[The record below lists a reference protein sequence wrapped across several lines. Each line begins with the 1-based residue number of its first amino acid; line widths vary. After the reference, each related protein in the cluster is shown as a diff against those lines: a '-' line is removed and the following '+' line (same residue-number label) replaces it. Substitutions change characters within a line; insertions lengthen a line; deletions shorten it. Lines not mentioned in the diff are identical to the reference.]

1 MPTVTTKMRAVW
13 NSRTFDI
20 EDVQD
25 MRPQFMLHIGEL
37 RDRIALQSF
46 TETRTAHGAVEKTWA
61 TTDTVWGRVEIKEGA
76 ENFQAD
82 QVQSSRVVEII
93 IRHKKLICRE
103 RDQSGWHG

>member
-25 MRPQFMLHIGEL
+25 MRPPFMLNIGEL
-37 RDRIALQSF
+37 RDRIALQTA
-46 TETRTAHGAVEKTWA
+46 TESRTAQGAVSKSWA
-61 TTDTVWGRVEIKEGA
+61 TTDTVWGRVEIKEGS
-76 ENFQAD
+76 ESFQAD
-82 QVQSSRVVEII
+82 QVQSSRAVEIT

-103 RDQSGWHG
+103 RDQDGWRG

>member
-1 MPTVTTKMRAVW
+1 MLTVTTKMRAVW

-46 TETRTAHGAVEKTWA
+46 TEGRTSHGAVSKAWA
-61 TTDTVWGRVEIKEGA
+61 TTATVWGRVEVKDGSET
-76 ENFQAD
+76 FQAD
-82 QVQSSRVVEII
+82 QVQSGRVVEIT

-103 RDQSGWHG
+103 RDQDGWRG